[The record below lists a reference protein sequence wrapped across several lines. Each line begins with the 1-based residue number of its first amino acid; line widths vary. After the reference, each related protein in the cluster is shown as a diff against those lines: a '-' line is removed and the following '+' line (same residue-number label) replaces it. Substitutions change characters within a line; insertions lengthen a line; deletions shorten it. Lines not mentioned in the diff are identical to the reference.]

1 LSIPMPVRRIV
12 SHPRVANNTGR
23 VALMRGPLLYC
34 VEDADNPIGDVRD
47 IVLTDETRVTAAR
60 RPELLGDVVVLSAHT
75 ELESPAP
82 GWDGALYRHLTSVE
96 RDRQGRSEVQLT
108 AIPYMVW
115 ANRGAG
121 PMTVWL

>member
-1 LSIPMPVRRIV
+1 MPARRIV

-34 VEDADNPIGDVRD
+34 VEAADNPIGDVRD
-47 IVLTDETRVTAAR
+47 IVLTDDTLVTSAQ
-60 RPELLGDVVVLSAHT
+60 RPEMLGDIVVLSAHA

-82 GWDGALYRHLTSVE
+82 GWDGALYRPLSVAE
-96 RDRQGRSEVQLT
+96 RDRMGRSEVQLT

-121 PMTVWL
+121 PMTIWLRRS